1 MKIKTAKM
9 SYDNVLALPAQAHK
23 KPMKQYAVF
32 RMILVMLSIWDLWM
46 THFTYR
52 LIQMERL
59 KKDEPCLVL
68 MNHSSFIDL
77 KIASRILCGRPFHI
91 VCTLDGFVG
100 KRWLMRLIGCIPA
113 KKFMTDVS
121 LVRDMMY
128 AVREL
133 KSSVLMYPEASY
145 SFDGTQTPLP
155 ESLGKCLKLL
165 KVPVVMIRTHGAFA
179 RDPLYNNLQLRKVRV
194 SADVEYLLS
203 PEEIAEKSVQEL
215 NDLLQEKFTFDYF
228 KWQQE
233 NHIRI
238 KEPFRADGLNRM
250 LYKCPRCKTEGQMSG
265 QGTTI
270 LCKQCGKEYELT
282 EYGYLQALEKN
293 LPGQDKGEEKAGEKD
308 GKKAEEKVV
317 EIAGEEVG
325 RKAGEEV
332 VERAEEKIG
341 EEVGGHVTGEIE
353 FTHIPD
359 WYQWE
364 RECVREELKDG
375 TYRLEVPVSIYMLV
389 NTKKIYQAGEGVLI
403 HSREGF
409 HLTGCEGKL
418 DYRQKPLA
426 SYSLYSD
433 FYWYEIGDMISIGD
447 DKVQYYCFPK
457 ISGDIVAKTRLA
469 AEELYK
475 LVKEEKR

>member
-9 SYDNVLALPAQAHK
+9 SYDEVLALPAPVHK
-23 KPMKQYAVF
+23 KPMKQWFIF
-32 RMILVMLSIWDLWM
+32 RVVLVLLSVWDLWT

-52 LIQMERL
+52 MINMERL

-77 KIASRILCGRPFHI
+77 KIAARLLCTRPFHI
-91 VCTLDGFVG
+91 VCTTDGFVG
-100 KRWLMRLIGCIPA
+100 KNWLMRLIGCIPA
-113 KKFMTDVS
+113 RKFMADVT
-121 LVRDMMY
+121 LVRDMVY

-155 ESLGKCLKLL
+155 ESIGKCLKLL

-203 PEEIAEKSVQEL
+203 PEEIAAKSAQEL
-215 NDLLQEKFTFDYF
+215 NDFLQEKFTFDYF
-228 KWQQE
+228 RWQQE
-233 NHIRI
+233 NNVRI
-238 KEPFRADGLNRM
+238 KEAFRADGLNRM

-265 QGTTI
+265 QGTKI

-282 EYGYLQALEKN
+282 EYGYLQDLEKN
-293 LPGQDKGEEKAGEKD
+293 LPEQDSSKERVESEAGSQGTE
-308 GKKAEEKVV
+308 
-317 EIAGEEVG
+317 
-325 RKAGEEV
+325 
-332 VERAEEKIG
+332 
-341 EEVGGHVTGEIE
+341 EIE

-359 WYQWE
+359 WYKWE
-364 RECVREELKDG
+364 RECVRQELVSG
-375 TYRLEVPVSIYMLV
+375 TYKLEMPVAIYMMV
-389 NTKKIYQAGEGVLI
+389 NTDRIYQVGEGMLT

-418 DYRQKPLA
+418 DYIQEPLA

-433 FYWYEIGDMISIGD
+433 FYWYEIGDVISIGD
-447 DKVQYYCFPK
+447 ERVQYYCFPEE
-457 ISGDIVAKTRLA
+457 SGDIVAKTRLA
-469 AEELYK
+469 TEELYK
-475 LVKEEKR
+475 LVKAENGLTS